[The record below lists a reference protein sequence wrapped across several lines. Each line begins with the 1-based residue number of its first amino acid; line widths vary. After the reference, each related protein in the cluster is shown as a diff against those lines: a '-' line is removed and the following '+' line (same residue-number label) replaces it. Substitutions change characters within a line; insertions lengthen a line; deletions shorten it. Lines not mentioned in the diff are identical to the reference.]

1 MVGVIRGVQVVDFG
15 NAIQVVNSYKVT
27 DDSEKEKI
35 IDAMLNTFP
44 RLGRCRS
51 KKSLLVEWKAHNI
64 LFQHRYKTDRT
75 KDVDFEFHTKKLQQF
90 GFWLITLLLR
100 EKTN

>member
-1 MVGVIRGVQVVDFG
+1 MVGEIRGVQVVDFG

-27 DDSEKEKI
+27 DDSKKEEI
-35 IDAMLNTFP
+35 IIAMLDAFP
-44 RLGRCRS
+44 RLARCRS

-75 KDVDFEFHTKKLQQF
+75 KDVDFEFHTKKLQQI
-90 GFWLITLLLR
+90 GYRLITLLLR
-100 EKTN
+100 EKSK

>member
-1 MVGVIRGVQVVDFG
+1 MIGEIRGVQVVDFG
-15 NAIQVVNSYKVT
+15 TAVQVVNSYKIT

-35 IDAMLNTFP
+35 IDAMLDAFP
-44 RLGRCRS
+44 RLARCRS

-64 LFQHRYKTDRT
+64 LFQRNYQRART
-75 KDVDFEFHTKKLQQF
+75 KDVDFEFNPKKLQQF
-90 GFWLITLLLR
+90 GFHLITLLLR